1 MMEKKLRWILIC
13 SALLGFSIHLQRPKE
28 RDSSPGFNLTPWIK
42 EHHQRL
48 RQRYPDPEHADFLL
62 STTLGEK
69 RWLNPRTKKLHQKF
83 NLTHLFTPSGLHF
96 GALVLLIRPFVSS
109 PLWRSLFYLAPLTL
123 AGFHSCKRVG
133 LILASKSLFKG
144 RELYPLFLL
153 IMALDYAFGSYRHSP
168 LSFLYSFTFLGIFI
182 VSGESSKFS
191 LIFNL
196 FVANIILAFFSGG
209 AISPWSIFMGF
220 ALTWLF
226 CLFFPLL
233 FLSVFIPPLA
243 FLTGPL
249 IAKWFQLLEGTPSP
263 EFFVSASVPLIL
275 VLIFQRQ
282 LTPLL
287 VGGLLM
293 IHCEPLKQRSAKE
306 RFLTE
311 RVLPAHAVSKVV
323 PKKYGLQVDSER
335 WGLRCR
341 YELVRDEW
349 RASCRDLP
357 AWKKRQK
364 LVANE
369 SS

>member
-1 MMEKKLRWILIC
+1 ME
-13 SALLGFSIHLQRPKE
+13 Q
-28 RDSSPGFNLTPWIK
+28 
-42 EHHQRL
+42 HQRL
-48 RQRYPDPEHADFLL
+48 RQHYTNAEHADFLI

-69 RWLNPRTKKLHQKF
+69 RWLNPATRALHQKF

-96 GALVLLIRPFVSS
+96 GALLFFIRPLIRS

-123 AGFHSCKRVG
+123 AGFYSCKRVG

-144 RELYPLFLL
+144 RELYPLFLI
-153 IMALDYAFGSYRHSP
+153 IMALDYAFGSFRHSP
-168 LSFLYSFTFLGIFI
+168 QSFLYSFTFLGIFI
-182 VSGESSKFS
+182 ASAESSKLS

-196 FVANIILAFFSGG
+196 FVANLILAFFSGG
-209 AISPWSIFMGF
+209 AIAPWSIVMGF

-233 FLSVFIPPLA
+233 FLSVFVSPLS
-243 FLTGPL
+243 FLTGPM
-249 IAKWFQLLEGTPSP
+249 IAKWFALLHHTPAP
-263 EFFVSASVPLIL
+263 EFFVSASLPLIV
-275 VLIFQRQ
+275 VLIFRQ
-282 LTPLL
+282 QLSA
-287 VGGLLM
+287 LLM
-293 IHCEPLKQRSAKE
+293 ALLLLLHSAPLKERSGKA

-311 RVLPAHAVSKVV
+311 RILPAHAVSKIVR
-323 PKKYGLQVDSER
+323 KKYGLQVDSQR